1 MKHRYLNLKFVGLC
15 LSALLAFQMAWAQQ
29 AITGKVTDDITG
41 EGLPGVNILVKG
53 TTTGAVT
60 DLDGNF
66 SLNATA
72 TDVLVISSVG
82 YLSQE
87 LPVGNRSVINVSLAE
102 DVQSLS
108 EVVVVGYGTQEKK
121 EITSSVASID
131 TEQFNRG
138 NVNDPAQLLQGK
150 VAGLSIARPGGDP
163 NAPFNIRLRGLST
176 LGANTEP
183 LIVIDGV
190 IGADLQSVDPNDI
203 ASVDILKDGS
213 AAAIYGTRG
222 SSGVILITTKQGKE
236 GITTVDYN
244 GYVSIDWIADEQ
256 DFLDASQFVSA
267 GGVQVANLETD
278 WVEEVTR
285 TPITHVHNL
294 ALGGGTSSTTYRMSF
309 NVRDGEGIARDN
321 SFTQLNGRLNLTQR
335 AFDDKLTVTANLAA
349 TTRNQEN
356 AFAEAFRYATLYNPT
371 APVRVVPGN
380 TSGLDPANF
389 EQFGGYYEEARFE
402 YFNPVAIQDQ
412 TISEEKIKQVNLNLR
427 AEYDFDSIIEGL
439 RGSLFYAQQ
448 RESTLG
454 GGFVEKEAQFRG
466 RGPNGLAGRGT
477 EDKFNQLFE
486 ATGTYDRTFGD
497 LDMNILG
504 GYSWQEFEEESFFA
518 QGGNFLTNAFTFNN
532 LGAALDFANGL
543 GNVGSFKG
551 QNELIAFFG
560 RVNLNYQGTYFFSAS
575 YRREGSTRFGENNKW
590 GDFPAVSAGVNL
602 SNLFEIAGVDEL
614 KLRASFGITGNQP
627 AFNNLSTSIVGPV
640 GNFFVNGGFVPSFG
654 PVSNANPDLQWETK
668 EELDIGL
675 DFSLLEGR
683 LNGSIDWY
691 NRKTEDLLRL
701 TEVPVPPNLFGFTW
715 LNVGEMENTGF
726 ELAASYVAVSN
737 DNFTWEPSIVF
748 STFSTELKSLERED
762 EQFISNL
769 GAPGLNGTFLIRV
782 APGEEVG
789 QIWGP
794 VVDEANPVAED
805 GSWNF
810 QDIDGDG
817 SYCACRDDETV
828 LGNGLPDFEIGFTNT
843 FTFKNWD
850 FNMFWR
856 GSFGHDLVNTYR
868 VFYEPPSVISQFN
881 ILESS
886 SRLAGLTD
894 APEFSSFQVE
904 DASFFKLDNATL
916 GYAVTL
922 PEGSAFNR
930 LRFYLSVQNPIVFTG
945 YEGVD
950 PEVRFADPGNS
961 DNGGDPPRVDNP
973 DPLAPGIDRRTTYFR
988 TASATFGI
996 NLGF

>member
-15 LSALLAFQMAWAQQ
+15 LLAMLSLQIAWAQQ
-29 AITGKVTDDITG
+29 AITGKVTDAGSG

-66 SLNATA
+66 SLNAA
-72 TDVLVISSVG
+72 STDVLVVSSVG

-87 LPVGNRSVINVSLAE
+87 IPVGTRSVINVSLAE
-102 DVQSLS
+102 DVQSLA

-131 TEQFNRG
+131 AESFNQG

-163 NAPFNIRLRGLST
+163 NGGFNIRLRGLST

-190 IGADLQSVDPNDI
+190 IGASLQSVDPNDI
-203 ASVDILKDGS
+203 ASIDILKDGS

-236 GITTVDYN
+236 GRTNVDYN
-244 GYVSIDWIADEQ
+244 GYVSTDWIAAEQ
-256 DFLDASQFVSA
+256 EVLSADQFVAA
-267 GGVQVANLETD
+267 GGVQVSGANTD
-278 WVEEVTR
+278 WVDEVTR
-285 TPITHVHNL
+285 SPVTNVHNL
-294 ALGGGTSSTTYRMSF
+294 ALSGGTSSTTYRLSF
-309 NVRDGEGIARDN
+309 NIRDGEGIARDN

-335 AFDDKLTVTANLAA
+335 AFDDKLTLTANLAA

-356 AFAEAFRYATLYNPT
+356 AFAEAFRYATLFNPT
-371 APVRVVPGN
+371 APIRVVEGN
-380 TSGLDPANF
+380 ASGLNPDDF
-389 EQFGGYYEEARFE
+389 TRFGGYYQEARFE

-412 TISEEKIKQVNLNLR
+412 TTEEEKKKQVNINLR
-427 AEYDFDSIIEGL
+427 AEYDFSSVVEGL
-439 RGSLFYAQQ
+439 RGSVFYAQQ

-454 GGFVEKEAQFRG
+454 GGYISKESQFNG
-466 RGPNGLAGRGT
+466 IGPNGLAGRGT

-486 ATGTYDRTFGD
+486 ATATYDHTFGD
-497 LDMNILG
+497 LDMSVLG

-518 QGGNFLTNAFTFNN
+518 TGGNFLTDAFSFNN

-560 RVNLNYQGTYFFSAS
+560 RVNFNYQGTYFLSAS

-602 SNLFEIAGVDEL
+602 SNLFDIPGVDEL
-614 KLRASFGITGNQP
+614 KLRASYGVTGNQP
-627 AFNNLSTSIVGPV
+627 SFNNLSTSIVGPV
-640 GNFFVNGGFVPSFG
+640 GNFFVNGSFVPSFG
-654 PVSNANPDLQWETK
+654 PVSNANPDLKWERKK
-668 EELDIGL
+668 EIDIGV

-691 NRKTEDLLRL
+691 TRDTEDLLRL

-715 LNVGEMENTGF
+715 LNVGALENTGL
-726 ELAASYVAVSN
+726 ELAMSYLAVSN
-737 DNFTWEPSIVF
+737 DKLTWEPSITF
-748 STFSTELKSLERED
+748 STFSTELTSLERD
-762 EQFISNL
+762 DAQFISNL

-794 VVDEANPVAED
+794 VTGADPVNED

-810 QDIDGDG
+810 QDLDGDG
-817 SYCACRDDETV
+817 TYCGCDDDATV
-828 LGNGLPDFEIGFTNT
+828 IGNGLPDFEIGFNNS
-843 FTFKNWD
+843 FTFGNWD

-881 ILESS
+881 ILQSS
-886 SRLAGLTD
+886 SNLAGLTD
-894 APEFSSFQVE
+894 APEFSSYQVE

-930 LRFYLSVQNPIVFTG
+930 LRFYVSVQNPIVFTG

-950 PEVRFADPGNS
+950 PEVRFADPGDS
-961 DNGGDPPRVDNP
+961 GNGGDPPREDNP